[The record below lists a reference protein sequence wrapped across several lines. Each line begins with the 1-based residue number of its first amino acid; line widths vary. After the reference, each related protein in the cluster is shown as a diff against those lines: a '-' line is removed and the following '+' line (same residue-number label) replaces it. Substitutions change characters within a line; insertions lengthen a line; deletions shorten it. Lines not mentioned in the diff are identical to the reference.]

1 MSKNKSSKKKTA
13 EEKSREF
20 SEAVEKK
27 SKEIAGAEEKRRQF
41 SRVVEQKN
49 KELRQSEQ
57 KKKAAPDTSG
67 VKKAADSKA
76 KAKEKESTPDA
87 VHLVKASLSG
97 AAAAKYV
104 LIIAIV
110 GGVSIAGIVMCVL
123 NIMRSN
129 WFYAVDYLIAAL
141 LGISIVIV
149 KVNTLFPTFVASD
162 GKKLIM
168 RSYDNNVVAYNI
180 SHKVAFL
187 CDFIPAKTKMT
198 RLNISDITSII
209 IGTKNYIKR
218 HCGDNKRF
226 LEEIEKIENSN
237 IGKNM
242 LLGMDMICFL
252 YGKDECSFMSID
264 KFDPE
269 DVAAVVRDCIKTNPD
284 AEILC
289 NNKYL
294 RNKILFDLPS
304 K

>member
-49 KELRQSEQ
+49 KELKQSGQ
-57 KKKAAPDTSG
+57 KKAAQDKPDA
-67 VKKAADSKA
+67 KNAADSKA
-76 KAKEKESTPDA
+76 KAKEKENAPDA

-180 SHKVAFL
+180 SHKVSFL

-198 RLNISDITSII
+198 RVSIAEITSII

-218 HCGDNKRF
+218 HCGDNRRF
-226 LEEIEKIENSN
+226 LDEIEKIENSN

-252 YGKDECSFMSID
+252 YGKDECAFMSID
-264 KFDPE
+264 KFESE
-269 DVAAVVRDCIKTNPD
+269 DIAAVVRDCIKTNPD